1 MKSFVRSSALCG
13 LLALACACAPKP
25 YGPVPSEQQFAWQD
39 LEYYMFCHFG
49 PNTFTGMEW
58 GLGTEEE
65 DIFAPTDLD
74 CAQWARTAKAAGM
87 KGIILTA
94 KHHDGFCLWPSAYST
109 HTVAQRA
116 WRDGAGDVLKDLSE
130 ACRAE
135 GILFGVYIS
144 PWDRN
149 HPAYGT
155 DEYNDVFAKSIAE
168 VHSKYGPVFEQWF
181 DGANGGAKIPAYDW
195 PLFYEAVYK
204 HSPNAVIFSD
214 IGPGCRW
221 IGNERGRAGETNWCR
236 LDVEGFA
243 PGTMAPGADTLN
255 CGNCQG
261 GSWIPG
267 EADVS
272 IYKGWFYSKAG
283 ESTRKSVDDLMELY
297 FSSVGRNANLL
308 LNVPPDTTGHINP
321 ADSARLVEF
330 RAAREAY
337 FANRTA
343 SGRHCGAVTTLKTS
357 APSKCIVL
365 CEDIRY
371 GQRISSFKV
380 EAKADGGWE
389 EIAAGTTIGHKRILR
404 FDEPVPAG
412 RIRVSVTGSY
422 EKPLIKSIELF

>member
-13 LLALACACAPKP
+13 LLALACACVPKP
-25 YGPVPSEQQFAWQD
+25 YGPVPSEQQLAWQD

-94 KHHDGFCLWPSAYST
+94 KHHDGFCLWPSDYST
-109 HTVAQRA
+109 HTVAQSA

-221 IGNERGRAGETNWCR
+221 IGNVCAATVQGSEKFYGF
-236 LDVEGFA
+236 DEGF
-243 PGTMAPGADTLN
+243 
-255 CGNCQG
+255 
-261 GSWIPG
+261 
-267 EADVS
+267 
-272 IYKGWFYSKAG
+272 
-283 ESTRKSVDDLMELY
+283 
-297 FSSVGRNANLL
+297 
-308 LNVPPDTTGHINP
+308 
-321 ADSARLVEF
+321 LV
-330 RAAREAY
+330 
-337 FANRTA
+337 
-343 SGRHCGAVTTLKTS
+343 
-357 APSKCIVL
+357 
-365 CEDIRY
+365 
-371 GQRISSFKV
+371 
-380 EAKADGGWE
+380 
-389 EIAAGTTIGHKRILR
+389 
-404 FDEPVPAG
+404 
-412 RIRVSVTGSY
+412 
-422 EKPLIKSIELF
+422 